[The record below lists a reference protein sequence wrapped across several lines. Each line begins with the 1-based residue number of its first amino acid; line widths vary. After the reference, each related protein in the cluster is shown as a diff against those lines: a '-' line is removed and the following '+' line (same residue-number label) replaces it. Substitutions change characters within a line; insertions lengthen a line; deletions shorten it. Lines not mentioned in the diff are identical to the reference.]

1 MTNPLEIIRLTIQLF
16 CVSTLFAMG
25 LGITL
30 DDVKA
35 PFRNLLALAII
46 IAVNNLLAPLLGLL
60 IVAAPT
66 LLQGGIFAELAEQIV
81 PLTEGQRLG
90 LLLAMLASGSLL
102 GPVLAQIS
110 GAPAPFARGVMVVL
124 AGVSALLIPVKLEM
138 LSQFSPSIAG
148 SGQAV
153 DAGAVFITILV
164 YQLLPLALGILVK
177 IQYDVIAERLR
188 PLIVQL
194 TGLTF
199 LVMVAVVLASGQAL
213 ISLPGKAPG
222 VRTEVPGGVIEIP
235 IGAPSSADILT
246 AVSENVGDKVS
257 PNASAQTTADGAW
270 MVFTPRTTYT
280 MGYISP
286 TLSALKT
293 DPVTVSFTISTTP
306 QEISNRVTE
315 LNARQI
321 STALV
326 DDFKTDADI
335 ELSSDL
341 AVVIEEGHQWALVNA
356 VDTFFVEAES
366 DSESGSTQLTLY
378 QELPE
383 PSGIIGQ
390 FVKTLEA
397 LPVIGPVID
406 FLTQLVV
413 ILIPYALFAAIG
425 ALLLVTGNYTGVAI
439 RNLVGVAGD
448 AIPHTL
454 ATTTAVRGVTM
465 ALIIVVNHPV
475 TPPGLIVEAIAV
487 VLVFFVVS
495 LAVAAHQAV
504 QWGRAAEPARLGAST
519 AKSAEELGALSAGTE
534 S

>member
-1 MTNPLEIIRLTIQLF
+1 MTNPSEIIRLTIQLF

-25 LGITL
+25 LGVTL

-46 IAVNNLLAPLLGLL
+46 IAVNNFLVPLLGLL
-60 IVAAPT
+60 IVAAPA
-66 LLQGGIFAELAEQIV
+66 LLQGGIFADLAEQIV
-81 PLTEGQRLG
+81 PLTDGQQLG

-124 AGVSALLIPVKLEM
+124 AGVSALLIPVELEL
-138 LSQFSPSIAG
+138 LSQFRLSIAG
-148 SGQAV
+148 AGHTI
-153 DAGAVFITILV
+153 DAGAVFITLLV
-164 YQLLPLALGILVK
+164 YQLLPLALGILVN
-177 IQYDVIAERLR
+177 IRYAAIAERLR

-199 LVMVAVVLASGQAL
+199 LVMVAMLLASGEAL

-222 VRTEVPGGVIEIP
+222 VRTEVPGGAIELP
-235 IGAPSSADILT
+235 TGAPSSADILT
-246 AVSENVGDKVS
+246 AVSAKLGDKVS
-257 PNASAQTTADGAW
+257 PDASVQTLADGEW
-270 MVFTPRTTYT
+270 MIFTPRTTYA
-280 MGYISP
+280 MGYVSP
-286 TLSALKT
+286 TLSVLKT
-293 DPVTVSFTISTTP
+293 DPVTVSFTISAPP
-306 QEISNRVTE
+306 QETSNRVTE

-326 DDFKTDADI
+326 DAFKMDADI

-356 VDTFFVEAES
+356 ADTFFVEAES

-383 PSGIIGQ
+383 PSGVIGQ
-390 FVKTLEA
+390 FVKTLEG
-397 LPVIGPVID
+397 LPVIGPAIGSAID
-406 FLTQLVV
+406 FLTQIVV
-413 ILIPYALFAAIG
+413 VLIPYALFAAIG
-425 ALLLVTGNYTGVAI
+425 ALLLIIGNYTGVAI

-454 ATTTAVRGVTM
+454 ATTTAARGATM
-465 ALIIVVNHPV
+465 ALIVVVNHSV
-475 TPPGLIVEAIAV
+475 VPPELVVEAIAV
-487 VLVFFVVS
+487 MLAFFVVS
-495 LAVAAHQAV
+495 LAVAGHQAV
-504 QWGRAAEPARLGAST
+504 QWGNENAESERA
-519 AKSAEELGALSAGTE
+519 
-534 S
+534 

>member
-1 MTNPLEIIRLTIQLF
+1 MTNPLEITRLSIQLF

-35 PFRNLLALAII
+35 PFRNLLALTII
-46 IAVNNLLAPLLGLL
+46 IAVNNLLVPLLGLL
-60 IVAAPT
+60 IVTAPT

-81 PLTEGQRLG
+81 PLTEGQQLG

-102 GPVLAQIS
+102 GPVFAQTS

-124 AGVSALLIPVKLEM
+124 AGVSALLLPFELEL
-138 LSQFSPSIAG
+138 LSQFRLSIAS
-148 SGQAV
+148 SGQAIESS
-153 DAGAVFITILV
+153 AIFITLLV
-164 YQLLPLALGILVK
+164 YQLLPLAVGVLIK
-177 IQYDVIAERLR
+177 MRYDAIAERLR

-194 TGLTF
+194 AGLTF
-199 LVMVAVVLASGQAL
+199 LVMVSVLLASGEAL

-222 VRTEVPGGVIEIP
+222 VRTEVPGGTIE
-235 IGAPSSADILT
+235 APTSEPTSADVLA
-246 AVSENVGDKVS
+246 AVKGKVGGKVS
-257 PNASAQTTADGAW
+257 ADAAVQALTEETW
-270 MVFTPRTTYT
+270 MVFTPRTTYIT
-280 MGYISP
+280 GYISP
-286 TLSALKT
+286 TLSVLKT
-293 DPVTVSFTISTTP
+293 DPVTVSFAISATP
-306 QEISNRVTE
+306 QEIANRVTE

-321 STALV
+321 SAALV
-326 DDFKTDADI
+326 DNFETDGDI

-341 AVVIEEGHQWALVNA
+341 AVVIEEDHQWALVNA
-356 VDTFFVEAES
+356 ADTFFIEAES

-383 PSGIIGQ
+383 PSGVIGQ

-406 FLTQLVV
+406 FLTQIVV
-413 ILIPYALFAAIG
+413 ILVPYLLFAAVA
-425 ALLLVTGNYTGVAI
+425 ALLLVIGNYAGVAV
-439 RNLVGVAGD
+439 RNLVGVSGN

-465 ALIIVVNHPV
+465 ALIVVVNHPV
-475 TPPGLIVEAIAV
+475 TPSKLVVEAIAV

-504 QWGRAAEPARLGAST
+504 QWGKAAEPARLNEPAT
-519 AKSAEELGALSAGTE
+519 ESAEGLNALSAGTE